1 MDQKVIHSSRV
12 KEVLA
17 MMPVWELGGQ
27 LGAKKTIEKVRQRN
41 NWL

>member
-1 MDQKVIHSSRV
+1 V

-17 MMPVWELGGQ
+17 MMPVWQLGGK
-27 LGAKKTIEKVRQRN
+27 LGTKKTIEKVRQRN